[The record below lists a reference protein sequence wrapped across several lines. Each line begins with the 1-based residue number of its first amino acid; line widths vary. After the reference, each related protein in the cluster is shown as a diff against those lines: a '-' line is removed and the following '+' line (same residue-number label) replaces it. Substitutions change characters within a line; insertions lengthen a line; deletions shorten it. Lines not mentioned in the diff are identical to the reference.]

1 MFRQPKSPAVLPGN
15 FGEYRCWTTVVVRQ
29 TPAHLKSGRINP
41 RSSGVHCTRLQNLTR
56 IAAARSDRRGWAEKL
71 DSVLGFGWR
80 ICSCFWVAQRFTAAI
95 SVLFSVLAFQFPQ
108 KLTFRIRASL
118 QRCRKFLEITRP
130 FRGWTSKARLFSKL
144 RSLDSKT
151 LSRDVRLRCSTKK
164 NPASLRGWLI
174 ATDVLTCRSPSD
186 SKSAGCYWRY
196 RPHATSLSSCP
207 SRLA

>member
-1 MFRQPKSPAVLPGN
+1 MSADQCRTTNVGRQTNAGPSRISPAGST
-15 FGEYRCWTTVVVRQ
+15 R
-29 TPAHLKSGRINP
+29 RINP
-41 RSSGVHCTRLQNLTR
+41 RGSSAPYSPPESYTNCSREVRPK
-56 IAAARSDRRGWAEKL
+56 GWAEKL

-95 SVLFSVLAFQFPQ
+95 SVLFSVLALQFPE

-118 QRCRKFLEITRP
+118 QRCRKFFEITRP

-164 NPASLRGWLI
+164 SPASLRGWLI
-174 ATDVLTCRSPSD
+174 ATDVPTCRCPSD

-196 RPHATSLSSCP
+196 RPHATSPSSCP
-207 SRLA
+207 PLLA